1 MKSASS
7 SGLCIIGMSPGNSYF
22 KDREIEYLL
31 KTLLGKYGKVGIL
44 IADVPAVSTYMALG
58 YPENRARRDKAI
70 PKGNALKNRVRK
82 VAKQLGYSEDS
93 VRIFDWTEEV
103 EKNSK
108 YQESYQK
115 ISDLY
120 DHNESFRE
128 IANATTRAVLEG
140 SGKKIENLEQ
150 ATKTAVHY
158 LLSEL
163 AFLEFAPRYVGVE
176 KVIYAYHKNWEVYER
191 YISGQFDGIVREHL
205 DFLLLE
211 NPYETFNP
219 LWGLEEGEG
228 KEEEVEYR
236 SMLERI
242 RQTGVLRVGFFAY
255 DPAFMHGDGY
265 GEMRGVFY
273 DVIVKIAEKNGWEI
287 QWSEEVGYGV
297 IVDGL
302 REGRFDVFG
311 STVWPTEERKAE
323 ADFSISLY
331 GSPVF
336 AWTRPDFVSSMEE
349 LRERSSARVAVKE
362 GDIQDSTA
370 KAELPNLRVVR
381 VPQLSDVLEVLRFVA
396 DERADVTF
404 AEPYLLDR
412 FKKEEGGILVSVT
425 DTPVRIFENAFMFR
439 KGESELKQLFDEEVS
454 GLIESGEIRELLAKY
469 AGERGMPEFVV

>member
-1 MKSASS
+1 MENSQVSE
-7 SGLCIIGMSPGNSYF
+7 LYIIGMSPGNSYF

-31 KTLLGKYGKVGIL
+31 KTLVEKYGKVGIL
-44 IADVPAVSTYMALG
+44 IADIPAVSTYMALG

-82 VAKQLGYSEDS
+82 VAERLGYPEDS
-93 VRIFDWTEEV
+93 VQIFDWAGEV
-103 EKNSK
+103 EENSE
-108 YQESYQK
+108 YQESYRK

-120 DHNESFRE
+120 DRNDLFRE
-128 IANATTRAVLEG
+128 FANETTRVVLEG
-140 SGKKIENLEQ
+140 SGKKIEDLEQ
-150 ATKTAVHY
+150 ATKIAVHY

-163 AFLEFAPRYVGVE
+163 AFLEFVPGYVGVE

-191 YISGQFDGIVREHL
+191 YISGQFDNITREHL

-228 KEEEVEYR
+228 KEEDVEYE
-236 SMLERI
+236 SILDRI

-255 DPAFMHGDGY
+255 DPAFIHDDAY
-265 GEMRGVFY
+265 GGMRGVFH
-273 DVIVKIAEKNGWEI
+273 DVIVKIAEKNDWEI

-297 IVDGL
+297 IADGL

-311 STVWPTEERKAE
+311 STVWPTEERKAD

-336 AWTRPDFVSSMEE
+336 VWARPDFVSSIDR
-349 LRERSSARVAVKE
+349 LREMKAVNVSVKE
-362 GDIQDSTA
+362 GDIQDSIA
-370 KAELPNLRVVR
+370 KDEFPNLRVVR
-381 VPQLSDVLEVLRFVA
+381 VPQLADVLEVLRFVS

-404 AEPYLLDR
+404 AEPYLLDHFR
-412 FKKEEGGILVSVT
+412 KEEGRKLVSVT
-425 DTPVRIFENAFMFR
+425 NTPVRIFENAFMFR
-439 KGESELKQLFDEEVS
+439 KGESELKQLFDDEIAS
-454 GLIESGEIRELLAKY
+454 LIQSGEIQELLIKY
-469 AGERGMPEFVV
+469 VGEDKLSEFIF